1 MTLKALLFDVDG
13 TIADT
18 EEVHRLSYNQAFLRL
33 NLGWDWDPAL
43 YADLLSIS
51 GGTERLAVWIDRLDV
66 ADGERQRLRQLIPH
80 IHRTKT
86 EEYAARLDEGQLRL
100 RPGVLRL
107 IREACESGLQV
118 GCVSSSAWSNVS
130 NLLAVVFR
138 GASGVRIAA
147 TVGSDMVPRKK
158 PAPDLFE
165 MLMRMMRVEAHDC
178 LAIEDS
184 GNGVAS
190 ARAAGL
196 AVLATPSRWTRGQDF
211 SAATIVLSSLGEP
224 DSGLPADEAARLGG
238 SPCVGVAE
246 LRRLHERAYARAS
259 ESARA

>member
-18 EEVHRLSYNQAFLRL
+18 EEVHRQSYNQAFLRL
-33 NLGWDWDPAL
+33 SLGWTWDPAL
-43 YADLLSIS
+43 YAELLSIS
-51 GGTERLAVWIDRLDV
+51 GGPDRLSVWIDRLDV
-66 ADGERQRLRQLIPH
+66 PDAERQRLRQLIPH

-86 EEYAARLDEGQLRL
+86 EEYAARLEEGQLRL

-107 IREACESGLQV
+107 IREACDAGLQV

-130 NLLAVVFR
+130 NLLAEVFR

-165 MLMRMMRVEAHDC
+165 MLMRMMRVEAADC

-184 GNGVAS
+184 GNGVAA

-196 AVLATPSRWTRGQDF
+196 AVLATPNRWTLGQDF
-211 SAATIVLSSLGEP
+211 SSATVVLSSLGEP
-224 DSGLPADEAARLGG
+224 GQALPPDESARLGG
-238 SPCVGVAE
+238 APCVGVAE
-246 LRRLHERAYARAS
+246 LRRIHERACEGART
-259 ESARA
+259 